1 MKENYLKNK
10 YIGGTINTVF
20 AFSFPETCLKNKSGF
35 CCCCFYL
42 ETGLKRWL
50 KSTMGFSSSFRQAAV
65 QGNSYSLI
73 IILTF
78 YTSILFS
85 YFCVR
90 KQLMGH
96 LLYLLPL
103 KQNFLKINEN
113 TVSTSEIQYNV
124 VPDNIYY
131 ITLKLLYFLSFLCL
145 CKQGVKGGNEEGDG
159 SVNLKY
165 ELP

>member
-1 MKENYLKNK
+1 
-10 YIGGTINTVF
+10 
-20 AFSFPETCLKNKSGF
+20 
-35 CCCCFYL
+35 
-42 ETGLKRWL
+42 
-50 KSTMGFSSSFRQAAV
+50 
-65 QGNSYSLI
+65 
-73 IILTF
+73 
-78 YTSILFS
+78 
-85 YFCVR
+85 
-90 KQLMGH
+90 MGH